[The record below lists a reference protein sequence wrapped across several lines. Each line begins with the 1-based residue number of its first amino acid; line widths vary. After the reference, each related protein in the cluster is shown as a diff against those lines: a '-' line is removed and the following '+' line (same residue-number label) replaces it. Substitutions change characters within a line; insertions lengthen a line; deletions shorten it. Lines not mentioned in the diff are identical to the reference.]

1 MCKTKFKY
9 MSVCKS
15 SVVIVEESL
24 YYDRTCNLLWRN
36 LSYLSHFNCNNT
48 SFSCH
53 RYRIL
58 GTRQI
63 LNIDHKEGNL
73 NTTDNIFF
81 ETSLSQTGRAALQRE
96 SLCSVLKIINCVNTQ
111 GRQLLLLLLNT
122 EGRQL
127 LLLLLSS

>member
-9 MSVCKS
+9 LSVCKS

-48 SFSCH
+48 SFSCN

-73 NTTDNIFF
+73 NTTDNIFSRHPCLRPGEPRCRGSHF
-81 ETSLSQTGRAALQRE
+81 AQY
-96 SLCSVLKIINCVNTQ
+96 
-111 GRQLLLLLLNT
+111 
-122 EGRQL
+122 
-127 LLLLLSS
+127 